1 MDPRDR
7 WLFDGRHSAVTRF
20 SDVSSRDG
28 YGWEL
33 SDVGPGAGRGLVCE
47 AFYDDSLQA
56 FTFTAAVTSAL
67 PFALIH
73 QFVTEA
79 AQDIGPTP
87 EWNADG
93 HPTGTRQGSDPQKDE
108 DGEAESGR

>member
-1 MDPRDR
+1 M
-7 WLFDGRHSAVTRF
+7 FGGRHYAVTRF

-33 SDVGPGAGRGLVCE
+33 EDVGPGLGRGPVCE
-47 AFYDDSLQA
+47 AFYDDSLKA
-56 FTFTAAVTSAL
+56 FTFTAALTSAL

-79 AQDIGPTP
+79 AEDVGPTP
-87 EWNADG
+87 EWDVVG
-93 HPTGTRQGSDPQKDE
+93 HPTSTQRARETKTVDPE
-108 DGEAESGR
+108 EAENGA